1 MRSFVCM
8 TIVLFMIL
16 FGVLSMDIL
25 RMQKLREKFRE
36 NIQVKSVVEL
46 SRVDPNTYKADSAL
60 FQMKTGGLEQVERAL
75 TSLKGA
81 KEKAIKNAEL
91 NQLQTMDDLLGVIS
105 ENCADASILGLENEC
120 INKEVS
126 NLIQNT
132 FSLVDVCIVHAMYL
146 RYMRENLAQTDITQD
161 SIVMEYH
168 DTIIKVRDAVRER
181 VHSYRDMDI
190 DKYYV
195 IDHDNTPNNPYD
207 EFASFD
213 NATGKFVVNTL
224 NTNMRIDNLFSTSP
238 NSYTLSTLLRTTPAD
253 SVVKE
258 FCMAKKVVKDIVEYA
273 ALHNL
278 SEFIKHSLV
287 KHILSP

>member
-1 MRSFVCM
+1 
-8 TIVLFMIL
+8 
-16 FGVLSMDIL
+16 
-25 RMQKLREKFRE
+25 
-36 NIQVKSVVEL
+36 
-46 SRVDPNTYKADSAL
+46 
-60 FQMKTGGLEQVERAL
+60 
-75 TSLKGA
+75 
-81 KEKAIKNAEL
+81 
-91 NQLQTMDDLLGVIS
+91 MDDLLGVIS
-105 ENCADASILGLENEC
+105 ENCADESILGLENEC

-224 NTNMRIDNLFSTSP
+224 DTDMRIDNLFSTSP

>member
-91 NQLQTMDDLLGVIS
+91 NQ
-105 ENCADASILGLENEC
+105 
-120 INKEVS
+120 
-126 NLIQNT
+126 
-132 FSLVDVCIVHAMYL
+132 
-146 RYMRENLAQTDITQD
+146 
-161 SIVMEYH
+161 
-168 DTIIKVRDAVRER
+168 
-181 VHSYRDMDI
+181 
-190 DKYYV
+190 
-195 IDHDNTPNNPYD
+195 
-207 EFASFD
+207 
-213 NATGKFVVNTL
+213 
-224 NTNMRIDNLFSTSP
+224 
-238 NSYTLSTLLRTTPAD
+238 
-253 SVVKE
+253 
-258 FCMAKKVVKDIVEYA
+258 
-273 ALHNL
+273 
-278 SEFIKHSLV
+278 
-287 KHILSP
+287 